1 MTQPGDRAYQGEPYP
16 DPGLDP
22 DAGGPVD
29 KAPRRLGRPRVTPLR
44 AFLSIALIASSLVVG
59 YGLLARDATQLPV
72 LTAGEFISGIVFVM
86 LALAGAW
93 AAFSRGREGESGR
106 ALVYALL
113 GGVSALIAAG
123 SFAAAVI
130 LTLTLG
136 K

>member
-1 MTQPGDRAYQGEPYP
+1 MTQPGDRTYLGGPDP
-16 DPGLDP
+16 DPGPYPGEPRDE
-22 DAGGPVD
+22 V
-29 KAPRRLGRPRVTPLR
+29 PRRPGRPRVTPLR
-44 AFLSIALIASSLVVG
+44 TFLSIALIASSLVVG

-93 AAFSRGREGESGR
+93 GAFSRARDGESGR

-113 GGVSALIAAG
+113 GGMSALIAAG
-123 SFAAAVI
+123 SLAAATI